1 MQSILALLQFYN
13 TYDHDDIYFSVAKN
27 FIYQFDQ
34 ISDMSLVEIAEKSY
48 CSPSTITRFC
58 RHLYYSSYPEL
69 RLELSR
75 LRQQYVLNVLSTKQ
89 KVSMMENTLAGGK
102 NIITQTIDCSLEQL
116 DSSQMN
122 LFVNML
128 LSKTKIGFYG
138 YSVPQ
143 SVWLLQIDLLMDG
156 KESTAFLDPKYQ
168 IEDVQSLDEHS
179 FAVFFHY
186 TNDEILFIEQMMQ
199 EASQRGAKV
208 ALITNTST
216 LFSNQH
222 VDFIF
227 EFSYHPLA
235 LSLMIVN
242 VFITH
247 MSLDYQQ
254 QNRNLA
260 IDAMTSI

>member
-13 TYDHDDIYFSVAKN
+13 TYDHDDIYFSVAEN

-34 ISDMSLVEIAEKSY
+34 IGNMSLVEIAEKTY

-89 KVSMMENTLAGGK
+89 KISTMENKAVGGK
-102 NIITQTIDCSLEQL
+102 NILTQSIDNSLEQF
-116 DSSQMN
+116 DSLLIN
-122 LFVNML
+122 LFVTTLM
-128 LSKTKIGFYG
+128 SKTKIGFYG

-143 SVWLLQIDLLMDG
+143 AVWLLQIDLLMDG
-156 KESTAFLDPKYQ
+156 KKSTAFLDPRYQ
-168 IEDVQSLDEHS
+168 IEDVQSLDGDS
-179 FAVFFHY
+179 FAIFFHY
-186 TNDEILFIEQMMQ
+186 TNDEIFSIEQMMQ

-208 ALITNTST
+208 ALITNTSK
-216 LFSNQH
+216 LFLNQN

-227 EFSYHPLA
+227 EFSYHSLA
-235 LSLMIVN
+235 LSFIIVN
-242 VFITH
+242 ALITH
-247 MSLDYQQ
+247 MSLEYQQ
-254 QNRNLA
+254 KNVRLA
-260 IDAMTSI
+260 IDATGLN

>member
-34 ISDMSLVEIAEKSY
+34 ISDMSLIEIAEKSY

-75 LRQQYVLNVLSTKQ
+75 LRQQYVLNVLSTQK
-89 KVSMMENTLAGGK
+89 KVSIMENKPVGGK
-102 NIITQTIDCSLEQL
+102 NIITQTIDSSLDQF
-116 DSSQMN
+116 DSSQIN
-122 LFVNML
+122 SFVKTL
-128 LSKTKIGFYG
+128 QSKARIGFYG

-156 KESTAFLDPKYQ
+156 KESTAFLDPRYQ
-168 IEDVQSLDEHS
+168 IEDVQSLDENS

-186 TNDEILFIEQMMQ
+186 TNDETFSIEQMMQ
-199 EASQRGAKV
+199 EASQKGAKV

-216 LFSNQH
+216 LFSNQN
-222 VDFIF
+222 VDVMF
-227 EFSYHPLA
+227 EFPYHSLA
-235 LSLMIVN
+235 LSFIVVN
-242 VFITH
+242 ALITH
-247 MSLDYQQ
+247 MSLEYQQ
-254 QNRNLA
+254 QNMNLTLEA
-260 IDAMTSI
+260 VH